1 VTGPSL
7 AYRRLALGTV
17 AATFLLIVLG
27 GVVRVSDSG
36 LGCGT
41 AHSGLHGWPLCRGD
55 LLPGVSLHTWIEY
68 AHRFAASAVVVLLFI
83 LAVQGWRRYRA
94 YRGIRWAATAAAG
107 LVVAQALLGAATVEH
122 DLNEGLVA
130 SHLGL
135 AMLLFA
141 LTIYIW
147 RSSRKNV
154 IGAPA
159 VDGGP
164 HMRTVAIAGQ
174 VLLFCT
180 IVAGGYMAGTEHF
193 GRSDAGVNE
202 GAHHACGTQFPG
214 CNDSFLPFGSSRL
227 VNIHLVHRSFMYL
240 TTIVLIALV
249 VMVLRRRPSVRV
261 TRLAGV
267 IAGVLVLQILA
278 GALNVWIAK
287 EYETLILLH
296 LTLATVLWGAVTA
309 MTLQFIRVPAPVPAP
324 DAQRE
329 RAHPTEAVPA

>member
-1 VTGPSL
+1 MSPPSL

-36 LGCGT
+36 LGCGK

-68 AHRFAASAVVVLLFI
+68 AHRFVASTVVVLLLI
-83 LAVQGWRRYRA
+83 LSVQAWRRYRSHRA
-94 YRGIRWAATAAAG
+94 LRWATTAAFG
-107 LVVAQALLGAATVEH
+107 LVIAQALLGAATVEH
-122 DLNEGLVA
+122 DLNETLVA

-147 RSSRKNV
+147 RASRPDV
-154 IGAPA
+154 VGAAPA
-159 VDGGP
+159 PSGP
-164 HMRTVAIAGQ
+164 GLRALAIAGQ

-193 GRSDAGVNE
+193 GRSDVAVAE
-202 GAHHACGTQFPG
+202 GAHHACGTQFPA
-214 CNDSFLPFGSSRL
+214 CNGGFLPFGAHRL
-227 VNIHLVHRSFMYL
+227 VNIHLAHRTFMYL
-240 TTIVLIALV
+240 TTIALIALV
-249 VMVLRRRPSVRV
+249 VVVLRRRPSVRAS
-261 TRLAGV
+261 RLALAIV
-267 IAGVLVLQILA
+267 GVLVLQIFL

-287 EYETLILLH
+287 EYEMLILAH
-296 LTLATVLWGAVTA
+296 LTAATVLWGVVTA
-309 MTLQFIRVPAPVPAP
+309 MTLQFVRVPAPAP
-324 DAQRE
+324 ESRLE
-329 RAHPTEAVPA
+329 RGGGTEAVPA

>member
-1 VTGPSL
+1 VTAPSP
-7 AYRRLALGTV
+7 AYRRLALATV
-17 AATFLLIVLG
+17 GATFLLIVLG
-27 GVVRVSDSG
+27 GVVRVSNSG

-68 AHRFAASAVVVLLFI
+68 AHRFVASTVVVLLFI

-94 YRGIRWAATAAAG
+94 YTGIRWAATAAAG

-147 RSSRKNV
+147 RASKAEV
-154 IGAPA
+154 IGAPP

-164 HMRTVAIAGQ
+164 RMRTLAIAGQ
-174 VLLFCT
+174 VLVFCT

-193 GRSDAGVNE
+193 GRANAGVNE
-202 GAHHACGTQFPG
+202 GAHHACGTQFPA
-214 CNDSFLPFGSSRL
+214 CNNSFMPFGSSRL
-227 VNIHLVHRSFMYL
+227 VDIHLVHRTFIYL

-249 VMVLRRRPSVRV
+249 VMALRRRPSVRV
-261 TRLAGV
+261 TRLAGL
-267 IAGVLVLQILA
+267 IAGVLVLQILV

-309 MTLQFIRVPAPVPAP
+309 MTLQFIRVPAAVPE
-324 DAQRE
+324 AQRE
-329 RAHPTEAVPA
+329 RSRPTEAVPAQ